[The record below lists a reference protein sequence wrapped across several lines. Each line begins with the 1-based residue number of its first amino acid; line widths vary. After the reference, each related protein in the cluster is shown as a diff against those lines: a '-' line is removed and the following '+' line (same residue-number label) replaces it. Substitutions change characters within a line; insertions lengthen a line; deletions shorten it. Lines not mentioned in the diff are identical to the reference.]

1 MFLSQ
6 RKKHKAT
13 MMEDKET
20 PTTHVPTTYDVIAP
34 GGRLSKNIAYALLF
48 LEKEAAK
55 LNTMLVADRLLAHN
69 LASEWDEYISK
80 EEGCIMHVVQ
90 WVRKY
95 INDVRRDGET
105 VSVADLLN
113 SDDEELLE
121 RFSEFCAMQRRNMLT
136 RLQQQGR
143 I

>member
-1 MFLSQ
+1 MKE
-6 RKKHKAT
+6 RKGMKYKH
-13 MMEDKET
+13 
-20 PTTHVPTTYDVIAP
+20 
-34 GGRLSKNIAYALLF
+34 IAYALLF

-69 LASEWDEYISK
+69 LASEWDEYLSE

-105 VSVADLLN
+105 VTVADLLN

-136 RLQQQGR
+136 KLQQQGR